1 MLKDRPAPVR
11 AAAAPAALALVL
23 ALRATALA
31 ATPAAGPAPA
41 APQPGAAPQAAA
53 PVTPETVPVTTSRGA
68 FDLVVYAPRPPA
80 PAGAPADSKPVV
92 LLVSGE
98 GGWKS
103 FDVLL
108 SQILSDEG
116 YWVGGVDAKAYFWDP
131 QDDRGLL
138 AADIRSFAT
147 ALQKAAGRPGGGPL
161 ILAGYSFGADL
172 APWIGGAAGWG
183 GRVKGLL
190 LIGPDE
196 NGSLA
201 FRYTEMIGI
210 KYKDHAFSVTE
221 ALKSSAGIPT
231 VFIHGSKDG
240 WSKAPELHEATSE
253 PKKLIVIPDATHHFG
268 GHQEELRSAL
278 RQGMEWL
285 TGPRGAADARGS
297 GR

>member
-1 MLKDRPAPVR
+1 
-11 AAAAPAALALVL
+11 
-23 ALRATALA
+23 
-31 ATPAAGPAPA
+31 
-41 APQPGAAPQAAA
+41 
-53 PVTPETVPVTTSRGA
+53 
-68 FDLVVYAPRPPA
+68 
-80 PAGAPADSKPVV
+80 V

-116 YWVGGVDAKAYFWDP
+116 YWVGGIDAKAYFWDP

-161 ILAGYSFGADL
+161 FLAGYSFGADL

-240 WSKAPELHEATSE
+240 WSKAPELHGATAE

-268 GHQEELRSAL
+268 GHKEELRAAL
-278 RQGMEWL
+278 REGMEWL
-285 TGPRGAADARGS
+285 TAPRGGADLRRS